1 MDENK
6 NQIEKPKPLR
16 NNAYK
21 AIRRKGEE
29 YYKTVTKLLNGIK
42 HDDIVTGKTREEV
55 LEKEKA
61 WRASVMEKNEMP
73 EREVKIPSQEFQLVL
88 PELGGFS
95 VVCIGASRSGKTTVL
110 KHLVKE
116 YMDKKLLFLT
126 SFNDHAAIYKDLP
139 KKTIISSSFHPEL
152 LKDFHTLQHES
163 ANKYKACFIYDD
175 AIGHELKNSSQIT
188 KLLTIYRNADMS
200 SIFSAQSPTLVSPAG
215 RSNANY
221 ILLFK
226 LNSASDVEMTIKDFL
241 LAYFPAKM
249 TMNEKIHWYTEK
261 TQDHHFICIDNINNT
276 ICLCKLSASQ
286 V

>member
-1 MDENK
+1 MADGETETRVK
-6 NQIEKPKPLR
+6 KTEKR
-16 NNAYK
+16 DVR
-21 AIRRKGEE
+21 AIRKKGEE
-29 YYKTVTKLLNGIK
+29 YYKPVYKMKNGVRYDEI
-42 HDDIVTGKTREEV
+42 ITGKTAEEV
-55 LEKEKA
+55 KEKEIT
-61 WRASVMEKNEMP
+61 WRKELDEKNLFP
-73 EREVKIPSQEFQLVL
+73 EREVKIHPQAFKLDL
-88 PELGGFS
+88 PEMGGFS

-152 LKDFHTLQHES
+152 LKDFHTLQHETS
-163 ANKYKACFIYDD
+163 NKYKACFIYDD
-175 AIGHELKNSSQIT
+175 AIGNELKNSSQIT

-241 LAYFPAKM
+241 LSYFPTKM

-276 ICLCKLSASQ
+276 ICLCKLSADQ